1 MFGIVLLLLVSST
14 HGIITPPAPEFVISC
29 PGKKKTDA
37 ASITC
42 QDTPLRTQ
50 FVIAV
55 KSLQNAGL
63 ATDCAIN
70 YEDPASDKCDSD
82 GYSCYDN
89 RDCCSS
95 YCDWSASTEGVDH
108 GFCGVPSTT
117 GNEGNGKT
125 SENGLAPGHGYQEQS
140 PDDANPDAG
149 AEPEPLAG
157 NRRSL
162 RLVSSGSLG
171 SLPRR
176 TLIHTANTGNECG
189 SNSECLS
196 YRCQEGHCDD
206 SISDTYAG
214 TGSAC
219 DPLGVKILYTIQLE
233 GESDP
238 GDPTFD
244 SDFTMKTTLG
254 VFEEMSFP
262 GKVVIRAITEYCP
275 VVDMDYTTWTTT
287 ETWTAGTCSDG
298 TSTTQLTCE
307 AAGTC
312 SNTDFT
318 TKLACENPCQYS
330 SVSKMTINVNIKG
343 INIDNIADDSKPSFG
358 SNDTYIRGAVTFD
371 VFTGGAARFNAR

>member
-1 MFGIVLLLLVSST
+1 LTGDGNSV
-14 HGIITPPAPEFVISC
+14 
-29 PGKKKTDA
+29 
-37 ASITC
+37 SITC

-140 PDDANPDAG
+140 PDAADPDAG

-171 SLPRR
+171 PLPRR
-176 TLIHTANTGNECG
+176 TLIHTDTNECG

-298 TSTTQLTCE
+298 TSTTQLACE
-307 AAGTC
+307 VAGTC